1 MILNKGAPAVNTG
14 LDLLRMA
21 VFSSGQRTEK
31 DWQEL
36 LGVEGFRLVKVW
48 AFEVGMERLIEAE
61 VTWKC

>member
-1 MILNKGAPAVNTG
+1 MNTG